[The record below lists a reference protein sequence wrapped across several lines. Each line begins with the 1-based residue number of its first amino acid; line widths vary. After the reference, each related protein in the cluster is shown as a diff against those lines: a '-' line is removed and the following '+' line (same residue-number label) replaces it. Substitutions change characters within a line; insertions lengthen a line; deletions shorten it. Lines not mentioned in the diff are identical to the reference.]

1 MRSAPRGLFALEIA
15 KVGLGYRGVEPN
27 EDGPLSTDRRS
38 IMANKSWLLWGDR
51 NRNVDFGRFKGQ
63 VDSLFEDWFGRTM
76 GGVLA
81 PRMDVAEDEEA
92 VTLTAELPGV
102 KENDIEVSLVG
113 DQLTI
118 KGEKRSEH
126 DEKKEMGGR
135 ITARSGPMAPSSGR
149 LRFPTASSRMRF
161 RLSSEMAFSPSGC
174 RNRLRRLNRSKDA
187 RSK

>member
-1 MRSAPRGLFALEIA
+1 
-15 KVGLGYRGVEPN
+15 
-27 EDGPLSTDRRS
+27 
-38 IMANKSWLLWGDR
+38 MANKSWLPAWGDR
-51 NRNVDFGRFKGQ
+51 NRDVEHFGRFKGQ

-126 DEKKEMGGR
+126 DEKKEMAGRTVHRKERSYGAFQRTLTVPYRIEPDEVSAQFRDGVLTIRLPKSPEAIEQKQGRKIEVNKPTQNPGG
-135 ITARSGPMAPSSGR
+135 SSS
-149 LRFPTASSRMRF
+149 A
-161 RLSSEMAFSPSGC
+161 
-174 RNRLRRLNRSKDA
+174 
-187 RSK
+187 